1 MYHHHHQAERMEHKE
16 SIHRSATIEEN
27 LRRFELLLIS
37 ATKED
42 QSYCLRAKID
52 MKSLNGTMR
61 DPVLYR

>member
-1 MYHHHHQAERMEHKE
+1 MEHKE